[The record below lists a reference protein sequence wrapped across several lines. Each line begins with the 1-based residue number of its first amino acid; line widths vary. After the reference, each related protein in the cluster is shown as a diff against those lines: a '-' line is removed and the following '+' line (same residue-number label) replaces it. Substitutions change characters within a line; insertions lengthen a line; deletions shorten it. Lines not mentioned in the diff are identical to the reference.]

1 MEEWR
6 DIKEYEGLYQV
17 SNLGRFKS
25 LPRYTRNGSCKQ
37 EKILKL
43 AFDKDGYMLINLHKD
58 GKRKSYRAHRLVA
71 MHFLENPNNL
81 PDINHKDENPSN
93 NNVNNLEWCDKTY
106 NNNYGTRNTR
116 ISNANKDRCITP
128 VICLTTNEIFKS
140 VKEASNKYNIHQSHI
155 CHCCKNQRKSA
166 GKHPITGEK
175 LKWEIGRAHV

>member
-1 MEEWR
+1 MKKEYLNEIWKP
-6 DIKEYEGLYQV
+6 IKGYEGLYEV
-17 SNLGRFKS
+17 SNFGRIKS
-25 LPRYTRNGSCKQ
+25 LKFGKER
-37 EKILKL
+37 ILKGSK
-43 AFDKDGYMLINLHKD
+43 DKYGYLQVVLSKNN
-58 GKRKSYRAHRLVA
+58 KSKTFKVHRLVSEA
-71 MHFLENPNNL
+71 FIPNPDNL
-81 PDINHKDENPSN
+81 PQVNHKDENPSN

-175 LKWEIGRAHV
+175 LKWAYHMPKK